1 MRIIEGLHKPTY
13 SEPHRET
20 GCSNKPLARFT
31 PIVPRRPWYLPIKAV
46 VEYVAALI
54 LFVLTAPF
62 VLLGVI
68 LIKLTSPGPA
78 FYLQTRLGKDRKCFR
93 MIKLRTMI
101 HNAEANTGPIW
112 AQQCDPRITRI
123 GRILRKTHIDEFP
136 QLLNVLM
143 GEMSLI
149 GPRPERPEIA
159 STLSCELERYEE
171 RLRVRPGI
179 SGLAQLRLP
188 PDTDFESVRKKLAY
202 DLYYVKCVNPWLDLL
217 LLSFTAWRFVESILG
232 TARQLIYIPDARTI
246 NEKTADIFGEEID
259 LTVPSETRH

>member
-1 MRIIEGLHKPTY
+1 MRLIEGLLKPTY
-13 SEPHRET
+13 SESHRET
-20 GCSNKPLARFT
+20 SCSKTSLARF
-31 PIVPRRPWYLPIKAV
+31 VPVVPSRPWYLPFKAV
-46 VEYVAALI
+46 VEYVVALI
-54 LFVLTAPF
+54 LFVLTAPLI
-62 VLLGVI
+62 LLGAI

-78 FYLQTRLGKDRKCFR
+78 FYLQTRLGKDRKNFR

-101 HNAEANTGPIW
+101 HNAEAKTGPIW
-112 AQQCDPRITRI
+112 AQQGDPRITRI

-159 STLSCELERYEE
+159 SKLSCELERYEE

-188 PDTDFESVRKKLAY
+188 ADTDFECVRKKLAY
-202 DLYYVKCVNPWLDLL
+202 DLYYVKCINPWLDLQL
-217 LLSFTAWRFVESILG
+217 LIFTAWRFAESIMG
-232 TARQLIYIPDARTI
+232 TACQLIYIPDARTI
-246 NEKTADIFGEEID
+246 NEKVVDIFGEEID